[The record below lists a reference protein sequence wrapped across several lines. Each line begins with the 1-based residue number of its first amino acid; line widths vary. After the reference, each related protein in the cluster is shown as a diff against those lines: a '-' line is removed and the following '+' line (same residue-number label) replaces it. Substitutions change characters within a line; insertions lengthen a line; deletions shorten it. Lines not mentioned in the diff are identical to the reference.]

1 MSIND
6 AVKQIVKHSFE
17 AQQLTKAMY
26 GTVSSAEPLEVTIE
40 QRFTITEEFL
50 TVPEHLTSQELELEG
65 KRIFLRRGLTVGDK
79 LILLRSEG
87 GSPYVVIGRLET

>member
-6 AVKQIVKHSFE
+6 AVKQIVKRSFE

-26 GTVSSAEPLEVTIE
+26 GTVTSAEPLEVSIE
-40 QRFTITEEFL
+40 QRFIVPQEFL
-50 TVPEHLTSQELELEG
+50 TVPEHLTPQELELEG
-65 KRIFLRRGLTVGDK
+65 RRIELRRGLSVGDK

-87 GSPYVVIGRLET
+87 GDTYVVLGRLAP

>member
-6 AVKQIVKHSFE
+6 AVKQIVKRSFE
-17 AQQLTKAMY
+17 AQQLTKAMN
-26 GTVSSAEPLEVTIE
+26 GTVTSVQPLEVTIE
-40 QRFTITEEFL
+40 QRFMVPEEFL
-50 TVPEHLTSQELELEG
+50 AVPEHLTSQELELEG
-65 KRIFLRRGLTVGDK
+65 KRILLRRGLTVGDK